1 MSQFTSPEQK
11 FAAMSDEE
19 LFNVKEFWGNEHDFY
34 KPEKE
39 KRLKAKEQLKAEQQR
54 IEQERLERI
63 KERKGALP
71 YSDALAQEI
80 CERIAIGE
88 LLINICL
95 DEHLPTLRRCNQW
108 LQDNVDFKA
117 LYDSAIN
124 DRLSVFEEELILI
137 ADDVKN
143 DFRTV
148 LKNGREKRVA
158 DPEQIARARLRIE
171 VRFKWL
177 KALRPARWGDTS
189 TLNVK
194 SQDEFDTSSLSQEN
208 LEKEIADIERKS
220 FISRG
225 KAA

>member
-1 MSQFTSPEQK
+1 MSAQPSPEQK
-11 FAAMSDEE
+11 FAAMPDEQ
-19 LFNVKEFWGNEHDFY
+19 LFDVNIFFEDEAPAFRA
-34 KPEKE
+34 EKA
-39 KRLKAKEQLKAEQQR
+39 KRIQAKEQEQHR
-54 IEQERLERI
+54 IERERLERI
-63 KERKGALP
+63 RQRKEAIE
-71 YSDALAQEI
+71 YSDALPQEI

-95 DEHLPTLRRCNQW
+95 DEHLPTMRRCNQW
-108 LQDNVDFKA
+108 LRDNLDFKS

-124 DRLSVFEEELILI
+124 DRLSVFEEEVIKI

-148 LKNGREKRVA
+148 IKNGREKRVA

-177 KALRPARWGDTS
+177 KALRPAKWGETS

-194 SQDEFDTSSLSQEN
+194 NTDEFDTSNLSADELEAQIAAIEN
-208 LEKEIADIERKS
+208 KER
-220 FISRG
+220 ISR
-225 KAA
+225 KVA